1 MSGLKGFNKALKSN
15 DAKHPPKWLQIACK
29 WVQSIGECGP
39 REDVWLSSHEHAPQ
53 MCPPAATQQN
63 AKSSL
68 LQTLPREGMLVP
80 ASFPGCFYRHSTWQ
94 QPTPQSAPWAGSG
107 AGGHCMQIAFCPPG
121 VPLWSQL
128 YHITFFNLKSEHTKI
143 VMNNYN
149 NSNHLKGLKSYF
161 QLFYFLDSFNTAT
174 RTE

>member
-1 MSGLKGFNKALKSN
+1 MASERMRGFPLMSMLHRCAPCCYTAKCKVLSVADLTKGR
-15 DAKHPPKWLQIACK
+15 DAGA
-29 WVQSIGECGP
+29 
-39 REDVWLSSHEHAPQ
+39 
-53 MCPPAATQQN
+53 
-63 AKSSL
+63 SL
-68 LQTLPREGMLVP
+68 LSWLFLPAQHMTAAHSSVCPMSRERG
-80 ASFPGCFYRHSTWQ
+80 W
-94 QPTPQSAPWAGSG
+94 
-107 AGGHCMQIAFCPPG
+107 GHCMQIAFCPPG